1 MEWQLFYKAPHP
13 LFLNMGANV
22 KIFMLLAA
30 LIRSFG
36 FNCQIKHESVAIWLG
51 LTNQPDIYILD
62 IREDLNH
69 IMM

>member
-1 MEWQLFYKAPHP
+1 
-13 LFLNMGANV
+13 MGANV

-51 LTNQPDIYILD
+51 LTNQPNIYILD